1 MTQNENTVESTGFLD
16 SKFGKTLMIILSVI
30 LIFAGPTYI
39 IYGLAV
45 VLGVNLMASF
55 IVGLSLLIVGL
66 IMMMY
71 LVRKKIIT

>member
-1 MTQNENTVESTGFLD
+1 MTQNENTVESTSFLD

>member
-1 MTQNENTVESTGFLD
+1 MTQNENTVESTSFLD

-55 IVGLSLLIVGL
+55 IVGLSLFIVGL
-66 IMMMY
+66 IMMIY
-71 LVRKKIIT
+71 LVRKKIIS

>member
-1 MTQNENTVESTGFLD
+1 MTQNEDSVESPGLMG
-16 SKFGKTLMIILSVI
+16 SKFGKTLLVILSVF

-55 IVGLSLLIVGL
+55 IVGLSLFIVGL
-66 IMMMY
+66 IMMIY
-71 LVRKKIIT
+71 LVRKKIIS